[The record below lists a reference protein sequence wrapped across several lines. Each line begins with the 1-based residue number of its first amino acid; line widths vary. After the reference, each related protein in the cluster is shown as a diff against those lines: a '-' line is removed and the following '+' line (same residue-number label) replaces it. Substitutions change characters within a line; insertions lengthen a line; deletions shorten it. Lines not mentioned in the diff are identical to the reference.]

1 MSSDAELIGRSLR
14 GDTDAFVEVISR
26 HETAIGNYLARRV
39 GRQAAEDVLGDV
51 WVAAYES
58 RARYDRSYP
67 EARPWL
73 YGVALNRLRR
83 HWRSEPAAEEPA
95 ADLTFVV
102 SDWDPWPAVDA
113 RVDAQ
118 ALLRKA
124 LARLKPEERE
134 VLGLVAWEDLT
145 VAEAG
150 RVLDIPAGTARRLL
164 HQARKALREAPEVVA
179 LLQVP
184 TT

>member
-1 MSSDAELIGRSLR
+1 MSSDAELIERSLR
-14 GDTDAFVEVISR
+14 GDNDAFVEVISR
-26 HETAIGNYLARRV
+26 HENAIGNYLARRV
-39 GRQAAEDVLGDV
+39 GRQAAEDVLSEV

-58 RARYDRSYP
+58 RANYDRSYP
-67 EARPWL
+67 VARPWL
-73 YGVALNRLRR
+73 FGVALNKVRR
-83 HWRSEPAAEEPA
+83 YWTSEPVAEAVPDFTDAKE
-95 ADLTFVV
+95 
-102 SDWDPWPAVDA
+102 WDPWSEVDV

-118 ALLRKA
+118 ALLRRA

-164 HQARKALREAPEVVA
+164 HQARKALRAAPEVAA
-179 LLQVP
+179 LLEVP

>member
-26 HETAIGNYLARRV
+26 HEAAIGNYLARRV

-58 RARYDRSYP
+58 RATYDSSYP
-67 EARPWL
+67 EARAWL

-83 HWRSEPAAEEPA
+83 HWRSEPAEAPA
-95 ADLTFVV
+95 PDLTRLA
-102 SDWDPWPAVDA
+102 SDWDPWPTVDA

-118 ALLRKA
+118 APLRKA

-164 HQARKALREAPEVVA
+164 HQARKSLRESPEVAA